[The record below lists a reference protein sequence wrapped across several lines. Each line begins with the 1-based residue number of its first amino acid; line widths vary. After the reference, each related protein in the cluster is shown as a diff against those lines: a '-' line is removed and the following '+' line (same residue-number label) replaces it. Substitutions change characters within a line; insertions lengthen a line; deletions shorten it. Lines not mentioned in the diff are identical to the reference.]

1 MTDDRMDPFVW
12 HNFGCVFPLG
22 HKVNE
27 CCGGELLDYRQQGN
41 SPGPSL
47 TILGVLKSL

>member
-1 MTDDRMDPFVW
+1 MTDDKMDPFVG
-12 HNFGCVFPLG
+12 HNFGCVFPPG

-27 CCGGELLDYRQQGN
+27 CCDRELLDCGQQGD

-47 TILGVLKSL
+47 TIFRPF